1 MAKTPGL
8 LVRKKSNFNPTDP
21 YIPNEDSVVTP
32 EKKKFKN
39 QQGSIKISSQSKE
52 ELGALMKLTNKKYA
66 HEIID
71 LLIHHYVENQLT
83 PEQKKKFK
91 LLTEI

>member
-1 MAKTPGL
+1 MANNSPTFSPKNEQEQ
-8 LVRKKSNFNPTDP
+8 VNQQEKKK
-21 YIPNEDSVVTP
+21 EQTP
-32 EKKKFKN
+32 EKKTFKN
-39 QQGSIKISSQSKE
+39 QQGSIKISSQLKE
-52 ELGALMKLTNKKYA
+52 ELGALLKLTNKKYA

-83 PEQKKKFK
+83 PEQKRKFK